1 MKKNRTFH
9 KKKIWV
15 VFLCCI
21 LMMAGLIGRLVFL
34 MCFRSDYYYE
44 KAKDLHERERDI
56 KAARGQ
62 ILDAKGK
69 VLASNRTVCTISV
82 IHSQIKEPEKVIAL
96 LTEKLGMEEA
106 AVRKR
111 VEKVS
116 SIERVKTNVEKSVG
130 DAIRECNLAGV
141 KVDEDYKRYYP
152 YGTLASKVI
161 GFTGGDNQGII
172 GLEVKYEEILKGEPG
187 KILTTTDA
195 RGVEI
200 DKLGETR
207 QEPVEGKSL
216 LISLDANIQEF
227 AQQAALK
234 VMEEKQ
240 AERVSILLM
249 NPQNGEIYACVNV
262 PEFDLNEPFT
272 LTDEMQRQLKEELQ
286 QTENSSGSRKKTE
299 EQLKQELLN
308 QMWRNPCLNDTYEPG
323 STFKIITMSAGLEEG
338 VVSPDDQ
345 FYCPGYKI
353 VEDRRIHCAK
363 RIGHGAQNFVQ
374 GAQNSCNPVF
384 IEVGLRLGVERY
396 YKYFKQFGLLT
407 KTGIDLPGEAG
418 TIMHQMKNMGE
429 VELATV
435 AFGQSFQITPIQLAT
450 TVSSLI
456 NGGRRIKPHF
466 GVAVLNPDGTEGE
479 KLTYPVQEG
488 IVSEK
493 TSREVREILET
504 VVSQGSGKN
513 AKIEGYSVGG
523 KTATSQTLPRSA
535 NRYISSFLGFA
546 PAENPQVLGL
556 CIIHDPQGI
565 YYGGTIAAP
574 VIRSIFENILP
585 YLGIEKSAAVSE
597 KDADTASPV
606 Q

>member
-1 MKKNRTFH
+1 MTFH
-9 KKKIWV
+9 KKKIGV
-15 VFLCCI
+15 VFACCI
-21 LMMAGLIGRLVFL
+21 LLMAGLVGRLVFL
-34 MCFRSDYYYE
+34 MCFQSEHYYE

-56 KAARGQ
+56 KAARGE

-96 LTEKLGMEEA
+96 LTEKLGMEEDT
-106 AVRKR
+106 VRRR

-116 SIERVKTNVEKSVG
+116 SIERVRTNVEKSIG
-130 DAIRECNLAGV
+130 DEIRESDLAGV

-152 YGTLASKVI
+152 YGSLASKVI

-195 RGVEI
+195 RGVEL
-200 DKLGETR
+200 DELGETR
-207 QEPVEGKSL
+207 QDPIQGKNL
-216 LISLDANIQEF
+216 MISLDANIQEYV
-227 AQQAALK
+227 QQAALK

-240 AERVSILLM
+240 AQRVSILLM

-262 PEFDLNEPFT
+262 PEFDLNDPFT
-272 LTDEMQRQLKEELQ
+272 LTEELEKELYAQ
-286 QTENSSGSRKKTE
+286 DQEQTNVDEESAQESSNKSIAEKK
-299 EQLKQELLN
+299 QDLLN

-338 VVSPDDQ
+338 VVSVNDQ

-363 RIGHGAQNFVQ
+363 RAGHGSQNFVE

-384 IEVGLRLGVERY
+384 IEVGLRLGTERY
-396 YKYFKQFGLLT
+396 YEYFKQFGLLT

-418 TIMHQMKNMGE
+418 TIMHQLENIGE

-456 NGGRRIKPHF
+456 NGGRRVTPHF
-466 GVAVLNPDGTEGE
+466 GVAVLEADGTEGE

-488 IVSEK
+488 IVSEE
-493 TSREVREILET
+493 TSKQVREILES
-504 VVSQGSGKN
+504 VVSVGSGKN
-513 AKIEGYSVGG
+513 AKIEGYSIGG

-535 NRYISSFLGFA
+535 NRYISSFIGFA
-546 PAENPQVLGL
+546 PANDPQVLGL
-556 CIIHDPQGI
+556 CVIHDPQGT

-585 YLGIEKSAAVSE
+585 YLGIERTESADVLD
-597 KDADTASPV
+597 K
-606 Q
+606 

>member
-106 AVRKR
+106 AVRRR

-456 NGGRRIKPHF
+456 NGGRRIMPHF

-597 KDADTASPV
+597 KDVDTARPV

>member
-1 MKKNRTFH
+1 MKKNMTFH

-15 VFLCCI
+15 VFICCI
-21 LMMAGLIGRLVFL
+21 LLMVGLIGRLVYL

-44 KAKDLHERERDI
+44 KAKDLHKRERDI
-56 KAARGQ
+56 KAARGK

-82 IHSQIKEPEKVIAL
+82 IHSQIKEPEKVIAM
-96 LTEKLGMEEA
+96 LTEKLGMDEA

-130 DAIRECNLAGV
+130 DSIRESNLAGV

-152 YGTLASKVI
+152 YGSLASKVI

-207 QEPVEGKSL
+207 EDPVEGKSL
-216 LISLDANIQEF
+216 LLSLDANIQEF

-240 AERVSILLM
+240 AERVSILIM

-262 PEFDLNEPFT
+262 PEFDLNDPFT
-272 LTDEMQRQLKEELQ
+272 LTDALQ
-286 QTENSSGSRKKTE
+286 VQETAASQDSQIQETDQKTE
-299 EQLKQELLN
+299 AERKQDLLN

-323 STFKIITMSAGLEEG
+323 STFKIITMSAGLEAG
-338 VVSPDDQ
+338 VVSANDR
-345 FYCPGYKI
+345 FYCPGYKL

-363 RIGHGAQNFVQ
+363 RTGHGAQNFVE

-396 YKYFKQFGLLT
+396 YQYFRQFGLLN

-418 TIMHQMKNMGE
+418 TIMHQKKNMGE

-435 AFGQSFQITPIQLAT
+435 SFGQSFQITPVQLAT

-456 NGGRRIKPHF
+456 NGGRRVTPHF
-466 GVAVLNPDGTEGE
+466 GVAVLNSDGTQGE
-479 KLTYPVQEG
+479 KLEFPVQEG
-488 IVSEK
+488 IVSQE
-493 TSREVREILET
+493 TSREVRNILET
-504 VVSQGSGKN
+504 VVSQGSGRN
-513 AKIEGYSVGG
+513 AKIEGYSIGG

-546 PAENPQVLGL
+546 PAENPTVLGL

-585 YLGIEKSAAVSE
+585 YLGIEK
-597 KDADTASPV
+597 DTTV
-606 Q
+606 N